1 MKRLFIY
8 LLSAAMAGSLGI
20 LSAAAVHPDDS
31 AMQNDYLT
39 LYVGSD
45 SYDLGRYQL
54 AAHQGDLKNSQ
65 DDGQGLTYENFY
77 SSYTTIVINGQA
89 RRFGEGETVSAP
101 SYDADQKVCTTV
113 QRFGNVEV
121 TQRLRFAD
129 GLGTGHED
137 MLLISYIAKNL
148 SDQDVLVGV
157 RILLDSELGK
167 DDGGTLYVD
176 EEKLPFT
183 RTYTKADTL
192 PQTWSVVSDNG
203 EVTAVGKLVADPDK
217 VIFANWNALYNAKW
231 GNTLDSTDNIT
242 DSAAALVWDN
252 QTLPAGQVKEYAVYY
267 GVRNEAS
274 QDPQTSETSQTSQ
287 TSQTSETSQTSQT
300 SQTSETSQTS
310 QTSQTS
316 ETSQTSQ
323 TSQTSETSQTSQTSQ
338 QTSIIQPPDNVGTGD
353 ARPVAG
359 LIGLLL
365 ASFGGTILLQK
376 KKGGREHE

>member
-1 MKRLFIY
+1 MI
-8 LLSAAMAGSLGI
+8 
-20 LSAAAVHPDDS
+20 
-31 AMQNDYLT
+31 
-39 LYVGSD
+39 SD
-45 SYDLGRYQL
+45 IHANIPYFEGVLKL
-54 AAHQGDLKNSQ
+54 A
-65 DDGQGLTYENFY
+65 EF
-77 SSYTTIVINGQA
+77 
-89 RRFGEGETVSAP
+89 
-101 SYDADQKVCTTV
+101 
-113 QRFGNVEV
+113 
-121 TQRLRFAD
+121 
-129 GLGTGHED
+129 
-137 MLLISYIAKNL
+137 

-300 SQTSETSQTS
+300 SQ
-310 QTSQTS
+310 
-316 ETSQTSQ
+316 
-323 TSQTSETSQTSQTSQ
+323 